1 MIPTLYDKTGA
12 VKIGD
17 LTDTIECLVEEQR
30 NGIFELTMICP
41 ANSSILESIVYD
53 NIIVADA
60 NDYLKSQK
68 SSVMMAKDELR
79 NPYFPS
85 IIMFTLLFDVLHN
98 TVLSVTT
105 LIAVRIE

>member
-1 MIPTLYDKTGA
+1 MIPTLYDKTGNN
-12 VKIGD
+12 KIGD
-17 LTDTIECLVEEQR
+17 LNYCIECLVEEER

-68 SSVMMAKDELR
+68 FRVYNTRKLMA
-79 NPYFPS
+79 N
-85 IIMFTLLFDVLHN
+85 
-98 TVLSVTT
+98 
-105 LIAVRIE
+105 RIEVCARHISFDLVHDWVDVISIENQ